1 LFALGLILAD
11 KTDMKTRLLKRFNQ
25 PASLFFSPWL
35 LAAAAGLLIMIV
47 VTFAFHNLRLEER
60 LMTNAMLQKAAT
72 LMRVL
77 HSGSRAS
84 YLNDLRKDYRSNEA
98 WNIHVQRVIDHLGE
112 DPELSFISLVDATGK
127 VIAHSN
133 NARIGSVEPLPAN
146 TDQKNEAEDQPQ
158 IAYSIQ
164 VTRDFGRVFETV
176 RHFSAAFPSLI
187 PMPMRP
193 MREGQRG
200 PFFHEPDE
208 RRPMPHFYPEGTPK
222 GEQYFV
228 IVALDMKEF
237 DRTLGRLRMQIFM
250 LSLAMLLV
258 GLGGWFSLSAVQGY
272 RISQKTLDD
281 IQAYTSLL
289 IAKLPVGVIATDTT
303 GRITTWNRAVTQLT
317 GIEKNA
323 ATGKRPGDVL
333 PEQLAGFFQFEDQ
346 TSPGKTVAAT
356 ESGVR
361 LTLGSRRCELLCH
374 PLTITDSEQQYM
386 GKVLL
391 ISDVTEIKSL
401 EQRMRENERLA
412 AVGRMAGGVA
422 HEVRNP
428 LSSIKGLALL
438 LKNKFPVG
446 SKEQDTAELLIQET
460 ERMNRTITEMLS
472 FTRPSALNLGRVDLV
487 KLLGRSLELTKA
499 EAVEN
504 RIATVLEAQKDLLPV
519 LGDVD
524 RLQQVMM
531 NILLNA
537 MQAMERGGKLLVALA
552 NKSDHQGV
560 EVRISDTGDGI
571 AAELLPQVFYPYFT
585 TKPGGTGI
593 GLAISQKII
602 ADHGGSIEVESEIGK
617 GTTVILQL
625 PVYQPLPT

>member
-1 LFALGLILAD
+1 MSKKYPDDNPQDELPPGDSRDGQRSSGLSPLGLILAG
-11 KTDMKTRLLKRFNQ
+11 KTGMKPRFLKGFNQ
-25 PASLFFSPWL
+25 PAYMFSSPWL

-84 YLNDLRKDYRSNEA
+84 YLNDLRKDYRNNEA

-133 NARIGSVEPLPAN
+133 NARIGSVEPLPAS
-146 TDQKNEAEDQPQ
+146 TDQKSEAEDQPQ

-176 RHFSAAFPSLI
+176 RHFSAAFPTI
-187 PMPMRP
+187 APMPMRP
-193 MREGQRG
+193 MREGQRW

-303 GRITTWNRAVTQLT
+303 GRITTWNRAISQLT
-317 GIEKNA
+317 GIEKSA

-333 PEQLAGFFQFEDQ
+333 PEQLAGFFQLEDQ
-346 TSPGKTVAAT
+346 TSPGKTV
-356 ESGVR
+356 
-361 LTLGSRRCELLCH
+361 
-374 PLTITDSEQQYM
+374 
-386 GKVLL
+386 
-391 ISDVTEIKSL
+391 
-401 EQRMRENERLA
+401 
-412 AVGRMAGGVA
+412 VG
-422 HEVRNP
+422 N
-428 LSSIKGLALL
+428 
-438 LKNKFPVG
+438 
-446 SKEQDTAELLIQET
+446 
-460 ERMNRTITEMLS
+460 
-472 FTRPSALNLGRVDLV
+472 
-487 KLLGRSLELTKA
+487 
-499 EAVEN
+499 
-504 RIATVLEAQKDLLPV
+504 
-519 LGDVD
+519 
-524 RLQQVMM
+524 
-531 NILLNA
+531 
-537 MQAMERGGKLLVALA
+537 
-552 NKSDHQGV
+552 
-560 EVRISDTGDGI
+560 
-571 AAELLPQVFYPYFT
+571 
-585 TKPGGTGI
+585 
-593 GLAISQKII
+593 
-602 ADHGGSIEVESEIGK
+602 
-617 GTTVILQL
+617 
-625 PVYQPLPT
+625 